1 MEGKLL
7 PFSWFNTMKKAQR
20 NFSIFSR
27 WPRENWVCF
36 VGVLCAV
43 VAPWTALTRLSCSF
57 FDLSKLGVCVC
68 VCVCV
73 QTRQSL
79 YHFAVVV
86 VAILYFI
93 HMTIQ
98 SDFEFFFFFLK
109 CREQ

>member
-7 PFSWFNTMKKAQR
+7 PFSWFNTTKKAQR
-20 NFSIFSR
+20 KFSIFSR

-68 VCVCV
+68 VCVFKHDN
-73 QTRQSL
+73 L
-79 YHFAVVV
+79 F
-86 VAILYFI
+86 
-93 HMTIQ
+93 TI
-98 SDFEFFFFFLK
+98 SP
-109 CREQ
+109 